1 MPQGNGPSEGRT
13 AKSPGR
19 KAGAGSLAG
28 LLAFTL
34 RPYVAAQCMAAC
46 QRAAACQ
53 HGALACFSRLAHKVG
68 RNSGTV
74 ETLAPEFRR
83 FFSQV
88 CTWFYVV
95 ADDRTF
101 YAQER
106 KAYSC
111 EVAFYR
117 NTGTRET
124 LVPEFRWAAGQA
136 TGYGTSDERRVA
148 GDERRATGYEASGER
163 RAAGRATG
171 NERRTIRGIVRLS
184 PHAQASAVLSDR

>member
-1 MPQGNGPSEGRT
+1 MGFSS
-13 AKSPGR
+13 ASSKSPAR
-19 KAGAGSLAG
+19 KADAGSLAG

-34 RPYVAAQCMAAC
+34 RPCVVAE
-46 QRAAACQ
+46 R
-53 HGALACFSRLAHKVG
+53 GALACFSRLVHTVG

-88 CTWFYVV
+88 CTCFYVV

-124 LVPEFRWAAGQA
+124 QVPEFRWAAGRA
-136 TGYGTSDERRVA
+136 TGYGA
-148 GDERRATGYEASGER
+148 GGERRATSNQGGSRAYRLMR
-163 RAAGRATG
+163 RPRPFFPIVDMKPFTLENLPFTAVFSSLFTSKLK
-171 NERRTIRGIVRLS
+171 TITV
-184 PHAQASAVLSDR
+184 